1 MWRAQIYGLSGH
13 ITATKIHPESACDT
27 PAATVLQVAFGKTHM
42 TEIVLVCQWLAD
54 WYFTKLNTYS
64 TSEMA
69 AFAEQTYFLRR
80 SVRCCDGINLAVTPV
95 SGKQVLAG
103 QGK

>member
-1 MWRAQIYGLSGH
+1 
-13 ITATKIHPESACDT
+13 
-27 PAATVLQVAFGKTHM
+27 VLQVAFGKTHM
-42 TEIVLVCQWLAD
+42 TAIVLVCQRLAG
-54 WYFTKLNTYS
+54 WYFTRLNAYS
-64 TSEMA
+64 TGAKA
-69 AFAEQTYFLRR
+69 AFAEPTYFLRR